1 MKRGSLVC
9 DAALIS
15 CPLITLTFL
24 AMAIR
29 EGDTNSTMTRLDPL
43 IGARASDESVIT
55 QIQQSLVTIAPRVL
69 LVDDD
74 EIVVEHLRD
83 LIAAAGFEVA
93 TATNGVAALAELKRE
108 FAPIVIMDRNMPG
121 MDGLELTRAIRNGSQ
136 YPGYVYIVLCTAH
149 DSEEEMVSGLKAGA
163 DDYISKRVSGT
174 QLLARL
180 ATARRILSLEHSLK
194 LVIEER
200 RRMAM
205 TDSLTG
211 AHNRRYFMNQIRRD
225 LKRARRS
232 GGDVSL
238 LVCDIDHFKH
248 INDRHGHAAGD
259 EVLVEFVRRVQ
270 HSLTR
275 EDDWCARLGGEEFAV
290 VLPQTP
296 LAGAATVAE
305 KIRHAVASAPM
316 STSTGQ
322 IEVTVS
328 VGATAVSALKD
339 PGSAS
344 AEQLLKRADD
354 CLYTSKNHGRDRVT
368 LDGAKA
374 PVKSGV
380 KPLRSLLYV
389 DDDAD
394 IREIVQMSLSLG
406 GDLKVLTSDGGER
419 ALLKMRIEKP
429 DLVVLDVMMPGMD
442 GPTLLRRMRADPDLA
457 RIPVI
462 FMTAKARQN
471 DGGQLSEMSAIGV
484 IPKPFDPMTLGQQ
497 VRALWEAK

>member
-1 MKRGSLVC
+1 
-9 DAALIS
+9 
-15 CPLITLTFL
+15 
-24 AMAIR
+24 MAIR
-29 EGDTNSTMTRLDPL
+29 EGDSNSTITRLDPL
-43 IGARASDESVIT
+43 LGARAGDESVIT

-83 LIAAAGFEVA
+83 LITANGFEVA
-93 TATNGVAALAELKRE
+93 TASNGAEALVELKRR

-121 MDGLELTRAIRNGSQ
+121 MNGLELTRAIREDHQ
-136 YPGYVYIVLCTAH
+136 FPGYVYIMLCTAH
-149 DSEEEMVSGLKAGA
+149 DSEEDTLSGLKAGA

-211 AHNRRYFMNQIRRD
+211 AHNRRYFMTHMRRE
-225 LKRARRS
+225 LKRARRTNE
-232 GGDVSL
+232 DVSL
-238 LVCDIDHFKH
+238 LICDIDHFKH

-259 EVLVEFVRRVQ
+259 EVLVEFVRRIQ
-270 HSLTR
+270 ECLPR
-275 EDDWCARLGGEEFAV
+275 NDDWCSRLGGEEFAI
-290 VLPQTP
+290 VLPHTP
-296 LAGAATVAE
+296 IAGAATVAE
-305 KIRHAVASAPM
+305 KIRHAVAARPFA
-316 STSTGQ
+316 TSTGSV
-322 IEVTVS
+322 EVTVS
-328 VGATAVSALKD
+328 IGATSLSVLKD
-339 PGSAS
+339 PGGAS

-354 CLYTSKNHGRDRVT
+354 CLYASKNHGRDRVT
-368 LDGAKA
+368 LDGAQA
-374 PVKSGV
+374 SAKSGV
-380 KPLRSLLYV
+380 KPLKSLLYV
-389 DDDAD
+389 DDDPD
-394 IREIVQMSLSLG
+394 IREIVQMSLSLS
-406 GDLKVLTSDGGER
+406 GDLKVITSDGGER

-442 GPTLLRRMRADPDLA
+442 GPTLLKRMRSDPDLA

-471 DGGQLSEMSAIGV
+471 EGGQLRELSAIGV
-484 IPKPFDPMTLGQQ
+484 IAKPFDPMTLGKQ